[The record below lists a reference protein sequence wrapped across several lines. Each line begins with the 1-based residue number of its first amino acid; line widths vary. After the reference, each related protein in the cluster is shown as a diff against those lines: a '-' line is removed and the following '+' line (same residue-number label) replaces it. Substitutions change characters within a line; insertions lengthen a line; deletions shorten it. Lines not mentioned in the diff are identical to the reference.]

1 MSLQAIIMAG
11 GEGTRLRPLT
21 CDTPKPMVPI
31 LGRPVLSYSL
41 QLLRRHKLTEVGVSL
56 LYLPERVTRAF
67 GSGEK
72 DGVRL
77 HYSREK
83 DPVGTAGSVKLVA
96 QGRLRPEK
104 PFVVLSGDG
113 LTDCDLTAALRFHA
127 QKRALATLVLA
138 RVREPLAYG
147 VVVTDEN
154 GRVTR
159 FVEKPGWGEVYS
171 DTVNTGIY
179 VLSPEALDRIPDGPC
194 DFGQQLFPQLVRES
208 EPVYGFVTDAYW
220 CDIGDESAYVRAQA
234 DFLDGRV
241 RLDAGTRIAETAQIA
256 PSARLEGNVYV
267 GAGAVIGE
275 NALLCEGAVIGPG
288 ARVGAHARISRSV
301 LWEDARA
308 GEWARISGAVLCRGA
323 QAGAG
328 AELYENS
335 ALGDGAV
342 LGARAVLASGA
353 KVWPGKRIDPCVR
366 VRGNL
371 VWGGAARPEIRAG
384 QTRCA
389 RPEDACILAAAWR
402 YALDAETLALCH
414 DASADGEALCAAAY
428 GALLACGAKTILLGA
443 APPPVLRA
451 AQTLC
456 RAGAGLRFL
465 RGGKAQLTA
474 DGGVLPARSVERKA
488 EALCARQDYP
498 APFTRG
504 RGETVRLADAES
516 LYIGAITADTAH
528 RPGDSSPR
536 VRAFAADERDAA
548 LLRRA
553 LDAAG
558 YAAAV
563 ELLPEKRDSLPQLEP
578 WETGFRFAAGLERVE
593 IFDCRGM
600 PDSARQT
607 LLAFAALPAEERAW
621 TCRLDAPA
629 ALDELARSRGASL
642 SRVGGDDAVWDA
654 ALWRAGTTQYRI
666 QRDGVY
672 RMLRLCARMARE
684 GTTLRGM
691 LQALPAVE
699 QRAAHIAVPLRER
712 GSLLRMLYEA
722 TPGAALDGSLRLPLE
737 NGWVPVSG
745 DSGEPDLVVCG
756 EASRSETAE
765 ELCGAILN
773 KLKTLMP
780 PAPSTAP

>member
-31 LGRPVLSYSL
+31 LGKPVLSYSL

-56 LYLPERVTRAF
+56 LYLPERITRAF

-83 DPVGTAGSVKLVA
+83 DPVGTAGSVKLAA

-113 LTDCDLTAALRFHA
+113 LTDCDLTAAFRFHA
-127 QKRALATLVLA
+127 KKRALATLVLA

-179 VLSPEALDRIPDGPC
+179 ILSPEVLDKIPDGPH
-194 DFGQQLFPQLVRES
+194 DFGQQLFPRLVREG
-208 EPVYGFVTDAYW
+208 EPVYGFVADAYW

-234 DFLDGRV
+234 DFLNGRV
-241 RLDAGTRIAETAQIA
+241 RLDPGALIAETAQIA

-275 NALLCEGAVIGPG
+275 NATLSDGAVIGAG
-288 ARVGAHARISRSV
+288 ARVGAHARVSRSV
-301 LWEDARA
+301 LWEDARV
-308 GEWARISGAVLCRGA
+308 GEWARVSGAVLCRGA
-323 QAGAG
+323 QAGTG
-328 AELYENS
+328 AELYEDS

-342 LGARAVLASGA
+342 LGARAVLAAGA

-366 VRGNL
+366 VRGNI

-389 RPEDACILAAAWR
+389 RPEDACILAASWLH
-402 YALDAETLALCH
+402 ALDAEAFALCH
-414 DASADGEALCAAAY
+414 DGSAEGEALYAAAC
-428 GALLACGAKTILLGA
+428 GALLAHGAKTFLLGA
-443 APPPVLRA
+443 AAPPVLRA

-456 RAGAGLRFL
+456 HADAGARFAQ
-465 RGGKAQLTA
+465 GGKVLLSAS
-474 DGGVLPARSVERKA
+474 GGVLPARSVERKA

-504 RGETVRLADAES
+504 HGEAVRLADAES
-516 LYIGAITADTAH
+516 LYLGAITADTAR
-528 RPGDSSPR
+528 RPCDASPR
-536 VRAFAADERDAA
+536 IRAFTADERDAA
-548 LLRRA
+548 LVRRA
-553 LDAAG
+553 LEAAG
-558 YAAAV
+558 YAGTV
-563 ELLPEKRDSLPQLEP
+563 EARPGKRDQLPPLEP
-578 WETGFRFAAGLERVE
+578 WETGFLFSAGLERVE

-600 PDSARQT
+600 PDGARQT
-607 LLAFAALPAEERAW
+607 LLAFAALPDEERAW
-621 TCRLDAPA
+621 VCRLDAPA
-629 ALDELARSRGASL
+629 ALDELARARGAAL
-642 SRVGGDDAVWDA
+642 TRIGGDEAVWDG
-654 ALWRAGTTQYRI
+654 ALAQAGATQYRI
-666 QRDGVY
+666 QRDGIY
-672 RMLRLCARMARE
+672 RMLRLCLRMARE
-684 GTTLRGM
+684 GTTLGGM
-691 LQALPAVE
+691 LRALPAAE

-722 TPGAALDGSLRLPLE
+722 TPGASLDGSLRLPLE
-737 NGWVPVSG
+737 NGWVTVSG

-756 EASRSETAE
+756 EAAHSETAE

-773 KLKTLMP
+773 KLKTLMT
-780 PAPSTAP
+780 PASSTAP